1 MELKRNYIGLIVL
14 HFLIAL
20 AIYTIKPL
28 GKLYLP
34 IVAVLGFFWI
44 IKNENKNNEVLYV
57 CGYLMGG
64 EVLHRMTGGYFVLE
78 LAKYSIAFFCLL
90 GIFFSGMS
98 RKATVYL
105 VFIVLLLPGV
115 IIGSYTLSLQ
125 TDVRKNL
132 IFNVFG
138 PVVLAI
144 ASLYCY
150 DKRLTFKELNN
161 LLLAIGL
168 PIVATAFYLFL
179 YTPSIKDVV
188 TGTSSNFETSGGF
201 GPNQVSTILGL
212 GAFIF
217 FSRLL
222 LESKNAVFFIINLG
236 LLFYISFRGLVTFS
250 RGGMM
255 TSVAMIV
262 VLLFVVYRLI
272 NSQAKNTLVVF
283 IFISCFAFAGVW
295 FYSSSQTSGLIE
307 NRYTNKDALGR
318 EKKSKLSGRED
329 IMGSEIKMFKENPVF
344 GVGAGRGRELR
355 GGGIGYEQGVNS
367 HNELT
372 RMLGEHGSFG
382 LLGLIILFLMPII
395 YFFKKDINYNIYT
408 LPFLIFWLLTLN
420 HAAMR
425 LAAPAFI
432 YALSLLKVYTLEEKP
447 TVHRE

>member
-1 MELKRNYIGLIVL
+1 MELKRNYIGLILL

-20 AIYTIKPL
+20 AIFAIKPL
-28 GKLYLP
+28 GKMYLP
-34 IVAVLGFFWI
+34 IAAVIGFFWI
-44 IKNENKNNEVLYV
+44 LKNENKNNEVIYV

-64 EVLHRMTGGYFVLE
+64 EVLYRMTGGYFILE
-78 LAKYSIAFFCLL
+78 FAKYSIFFFCLM

-98 RKATVYL
+98 QKSTIYL
-105 VFIVLLLPGV
+105 VFLVLLIPGV
-115 IIGSYTLSLQ
+115 VIGSYTLSLQ

-138 PVVLAI
+138 PVVLAVS
-144 ASLYCY
+144 SLYCY
-150 DKRLTFKELNN
+150 DKKLTFKEMNN
-161 LLLAIGL
+161 LLFVIGL

-188 TGTSSNFETSGGF
+188 TGTASNFETSGGF

-212 GAFIF
+212 GGFIF

-222 LESKNAVFFIINLG
+222 LESKKPLLFAINLF
-236 LLFYISFRGLVTFS
+236 LFSYISFRGLVTFS

-255 TSVAMIV
+255 TSIVMIV
-262 VLLFVVYRLI
+262 VLMFIVYRLI
-272 NSQAKNTLVVF
+272 NTQAKNIMVTF
-283 IFISCFAFAGVW
+283 ILISAFAFAGIW

-307 NRYTNKDALGR
+307 NRYANKDALGR
-318 EKKSKLSGRED
+318 EKKTQLSGRED

-355 GGGIGYEQGVNS
+355 PGGIGYEKGINS

-382 LLGLIILFLMPII
+382 LIGLLILFIAPIVF
-395 YFFKKDINYNIYT
+395 YFKKDINYNIYT
-408 LPFLIFWLLTLN
+408 IPFLVFWLLTLN

-432 YALSLLKVYTLEEKP
+432 YALSLLKIYTIEEKP
-447 TVHRE
+447 TIHRQ

>member
-1 MELKRNYIGLIVL
+1 MELKRNYIALILL

-20 AIYTIKPL
+20 AIFTIKPL

-44 IKNENKNNEVLYV
+44 LKNENKNHESLYV

-78 LAKYSIAFFCLL
+78 IAKYSIAFFCLL

-105 VFIVLLLPGV
+105 VFIVLLLPGI

-138 PVVLAI
+138 PVLLAI
-144 ASLYCY
+144 SSLYCY
-150 DKRLTFKELNN
+150 EKKLTFKELNN

-168 PIVATAFYLFL
+168 PIIATAFYLFL
-179 YTPSIKDVV
+179 YTPNIKDAV
-188 TGTSSNFETSGGF
+188 TGTASNFETSGGF

-212 GAFIF
+212 GSFIF

-222 LESKNAVFFIINLG
+222 LESKNAILFLINMS

-255 TSVAMIV
+255 TSVVMV
-262 VLLFVVYRLI
+262 FVLLFVVYRLI
-272 NSQAKNTLVVF
+272 SSNAKNTLATFV
-283 IFISCFAFAGVW
+283 FISCFAFAGIW
-295 FYSSSQTSGLIE
+295 FYSSSQTNGLIE
-307 NRYTNKDALGR
+307 NRYANKDALGR
-318 EKKSKLSGRED
+318 EKKSQMTGREE
-329 IMGSEIKMFKENPVF
+329 IMESEIVMFKEHPVF
-344 GVGAGRGRELR
+344 GVGAGKGRELR
-355 GGGIGYEQGVNS
+355 DGGVGYEQGVNS

-382 LLGLIILFLMPII
+382 LIGLIILFLTPII
-395 YFFKKDINYNIYT
+395 YFFRKEVNYNIYT
-408 LPFLIFWLLTLN
+408 LPFLVFWLLTLN

-432 YALSLLKVYTLEEKP
+432 YALSLLKVTIDEKP